1 MAPHQKCRLIDRL
14 TYGSSLKGGKH
25 MRLPRLFRTKKS
37 RRYPIKRDGK
47 GKSLRSRCFE
57 LFGQEKRPV
66 EVAEEL
72 RMKVP
77 TACRYFRD
85 WKQLGPNFERQHAYF
100 KELLKKTAPHRERTI
115 ELCARACGITK
126 EQFETI
132 LSQPHGLRRLMTGK
146 FYFTGQADADHKRYV
161 ALELVFLISDHL
173 IKNGGKFEDVA
184 FAFRRWL
191 RESQESRQEEDAE
204 IKEENK
210 DIAFMRRI
218 LEASAE
224 NERQGRAEPDRLS
237 DEERN
242 AILRGGLKSL
252 SASNSNVSAR
262 RIRSTPDLF
271 VFDRKSKES
280 LLVEVKTSTTR
291 DESKCFIAK
300 AKLDDYASYWAEA
313 ILVMYCLRS
322 GNLYCQRIGNIQRSQ
337 LKVNT
342 TFGKKLYEL
351 NLPKDFLT
359 LPDLFKSL
367 EAGTYSEFYARIRGI
382 LSEF

>member
-1 MAPHQKCRLIDRL
+1 
-14 TYGSSLKGGKH
+14 
-25 MRLPRLFRTKKS
+25 MRLARLFRTKKS

-57 LFGQEKRPV
+57 RFDQEKRPV

-85 WKQLGPNFERQHAYF
+85 WKQLGPNFEQQHAYF
-100 KELLKKTAPHRERTI
+100 KELLKKTAPDRERTI
-115 ELCARACGITK
+115 ELCARACEITK

-146 FYFTGQADADHKRYV
+146 FYFPGHADADHKRYV

-191 RESQESRQEEDAE
+191 RESQESREEEDAE

-224 NERQGRAEPDRLS
+224 NERQGRVKPEKLS
-237 DEERN
+237 DEELN

-252 SASNSNVSAR
+252 KRRLEKTYWLRMAELMTEGFTLDEAR
-262 RIRSTPDLF
+262 EKVYQDLLKRGDLEGAKMMREYQD
-271 VFDRKSKES
+271 VVHPLKSGDRLPPPSPPQPP
-280 LLVEVKTSTTR
+280 
-291 DESKCFIAK
+291 
-300 AKLDDYASYWAEA
+300 A
-313 ILVMYCLRS
+313 I
-322 GNLYCQRIGNIQRSQ
+322 G
-337 LKVNT
+337 
-342 TFGKKLYEL
+342 
-351 NLPKDFLT
+351 
-359 LPDLFKSL
+359 
-367 EAGTYSEFYARIRGI
+367 
-382 LSEF
+382 